1 MNVSNLFYEKQNQ
14 ERNEQKVEM
23 TNLASE
29 ELNNI
34 GP

>member
-14 ERNEQKVEM
+14 ERNKQKVEM

-29 ELNNI
+29 GLNNI